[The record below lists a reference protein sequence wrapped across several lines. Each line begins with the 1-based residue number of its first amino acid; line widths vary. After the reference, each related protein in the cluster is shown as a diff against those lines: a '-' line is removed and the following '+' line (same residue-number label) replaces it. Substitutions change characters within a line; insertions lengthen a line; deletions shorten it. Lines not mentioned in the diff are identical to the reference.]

1 MLCAIWSQLSILSD
15 IIYIG
20 NLLHFLFNMDFVK
33 SWTTSVVLVSGV
45 GGISIKMLELGFDEL
60 ATVGKVFRGPRRP
73 SC

>member
-1 MLCAIWSQLSILSD
+1 
-15 IIYIG
+15 
-20 NLLHFLFNMDFVK
+20 MDFVK